1 MANFAELVEETKFA
15 LQDAGDISEER
26 VKLRLNESYQ
36 EITDETEIPSLKK
49 MTTVSTVPAQ
59 AWLNMP
65 EGFSGRLRY
74 VGNSDGKLNIVK
86 GDLEGLIELFPLLDT
101 VGDVTDVALQ
111 GTLLYYQGIPTAA
124 TDLVVLYYED
134 VPILEADDDTPDYL
148 PEYLHID
155 LMVNHAA
162 WKEYC
167 RIEDGIEGIQ
177 VNVLKYKGLYDEAK
191 GKMQEWLARR
201 HRQSHRSVWDR

>member
-1 MANFAELVEETKFA
+1 MANFAELVEETKLA

-49 MTTVSTVPAQ
+49 MTTVTTDVSH

-74 VGNSDGKLNIVK
+74 VGNSDGKLNILS
-86 GDLEGLIELFPLLDT
+86 GGLEELVETFPLLDQ

-111 GTLLYYQGIPTAA
+111 GTLLYYQGIPSVAS
-124 TDLVVLYYED
+124 DLVVLYYED
-134 VPILEADDDTPDYL
+134 VDVMEADDDTPVHL

-155 LMVNHAA
+155 LLVNHAA
-162 WKEYC
+162 WKEYSK
-167 RIEDGIEGIQ
+167 IEDGIEGIQ
-177 VNVLKYKGLYDEAK
+177 VNVMKYQGLYKDAK
-191 GKMQEWLARR
+191 DKMQEWLARR
-201 HRQSHRSVWDR
+201 RKTGKRSIWDK